1 MGRLIPGRVRQEG
14 ILLYERGQVE
24 FKQLKD
30 CQLFLKIAE
39 ADFRYA
45 LEETKLSCSCEVFSQ
60 KGYCQHLAATEYF
73 LKNDA
78 EGKRLEE
85 QLATDK
91 EVHEETVRRTYFGGL
106 FLDDILGTSH
116 ESELQYHLA
125 VEGQIMHF
133 DHNIDWTLKIQRG
146 TDPRTYIIR
155 DIGAFLQTLKKGGYY
170 QIGKHYYEKII
181 FEQFDEASQELV
193 SFLWRLLPDK
203 KGSNLEILVHY
214 GRHLRLPLASFE
226 EGVDALRQLGSF
238 EFQYEM
244 NTYRDLQLLPFD
256 AQADCYFFEVMVHQ
270 YMMELRIKEAP
281 FRELFKG
288 RYLLVDNRLYY
299 LDRKQEQL
307 VTKLRKLSPN
317 EAGEKVVQFDFEDQE
332 RLALSLLELALVGK
346 VKAPK
351 RFVIQDFRPRFD
363 MALQA
368 DGEIELRLALEFDN
382 RQVTSREALH
392 LLPFS
397 YHFQHLAQVERVIQE
412 AGFRG
417 DFIAH
422 HPRLQPDEWYR
433 FFSQVLP
440 TFRAL
445 GQVQL
450 SRELEGMMTEVQPK
464 IRVETRGSLLDIS
477 FDFAGIA
484 EEEIEQAV
492 TALLEEATHFTSQ
505 TGKVFLF
512 DEETRRMSQTLRNLR
527 ARYQS
532 DGHLSL
538 NRLASY
544 QLAQAWAGKDAVQFS
559 KEFQQLAYDLTH
571 PESFELS
578 ELQVTADLRDYQRLG
593 VKWLS
598 MLDHYGFGGILADDM
613 GLGKTLQTIAFL
625 SKQLEAD
632 TRVLVLAP
640 SSLIYNWQSE
650 CQTFAPYLDVAVAYG
665 HKEKRE
671 EQIRANHQILVTSYH
686 SFRQDI
692 ELYRQNHYDYL
703 ILDEA
708 QVMKN
713 AQSKIAQL
721 LREFEVG
728 NCFALSG
735 TPIENHLSEL
745 WSIFQIVL
753 PGLLP
758 GKTEFTKL
766 SAKEVSRLI
775 QPFILRRKKEDV
787 LLELPDLLEINVLNE
802 LTDEQKVVYLAQ
814 LQQMQS
820 SIIDASDADIQRRKI
835 EILAGITRL
844 RQICDTPSLFMPDY
858 RGESGKLESL
868 RELLVQLKEGNHRIL
883 IFSQFRTM
891 LDQIEG
897 ELEALGLT
905 SYTLTGSTPANLRQE
920 MTTAFNA
927 GSRDAFLISLKAG
940 GVGLNLTGADSVILV
955 DLWWNPAVEAQAISR
970 AHRMGQTEKV
980 ECYRLITRGTI
991 EEKIQA
997 LQESKKHLVT
1007 TVLDGNES
1015 RATMTV
1021 EDIREILGIS

>member
-1 MGRLIPGRVRQEG
+1 MGRLMPGRIRQEG
-14 ILLYERGQVE
+14 ILLYERGLVEIRQVE
-24 FKQLKD
+24 D
-30 CQLFLKIAE
+30 RQLFLKIAE
-39 ADFRYA
+39 EDFCYA
-45 LEETKLSCSCEVFSQ
+45 LEETKLSCSCQLFSQ
-60 KGYCQHLAATEYF
+60 KGYCQHLAAVEYF
-73 LKNDA
+73 LKNDT
-78 EGKRLEE
+78 EGKALEE
-85 QLATDK
+85 QLSAGK
-91 EVHEETVRRTYFGGL
+91 AEHEETKRRTYFGGL
-106 FLDDILGTSH
+106 FLDDILENPQNVTLH
-116 ESELQYHLA
+116 YRLA
-125 VEGQIMHF
+125 VEGQLQLF

-146 TDPRTYIIR
+146 IDPRTYIIR
-155 DIGAFLQTLKKGGYY
+155 DIGAFLQTVKKGGYY
-170 QIGKHYYEKII
+170 QIGKQYYEKIS
-181 FEQFDEASQELV
+181 FEQFDVASQEV
-193 SFLWRLLPDK
+193 ITFLWRLVPNK
-203 KGSNLEILVHY
+203 KVSDLEILVHY
-214 GRHLRLPLASFE
+214 GRHLQLPLSNFE
-226 EGVDALRQLGSF
+226 EGLDILGQLESF
-238 EFQYEM
+238 EFHYEM
-244 NTYRDLQLLPFD
+244 NTCKELQLLAFD
-256 AQADCYFFEVMVHQ
+256 AHAGCYSFEVVVHQ
-270 YMMELRIKEAP
+270 YMIELRVHEQA

-299 LDRKQEQL
+299 LDRKQERILAALKAL
-307 VTKLRKLSPN
+307 VPN
-317 EAGEKVVQFDFEDQE
+317 EAGEKVVQFDFQDQE
-332 RLALSLLELALVGK
+332 RLALSLLELQLVGT

-351 RFVIQDFRPRFD
+351 RFVIHDFRPRFELSLH
-363 MALQA
+363 AE
-368 DGEIELRLALEFDN
+368 GEIELDLILEFDH
-382 RQVTSREALH
+382 RQVTSREELNR
-392 LLPFS
+392 LPFS
-397 YHFQHLAQVERVIQE
+397 YHFQHLAQVEQVIQE
-412 AGFRG
+412 SGFKG
-417 DFIAH
+417 DFITR
-422 HPRLQPDEWYR
+422 HPGLQPAEWYD
-433 FFSQVLP
+433 FFHQTLP
-440 TFRAL
+440 KFRAL

-450 SRELEGMMTEVQPK
+450 SSELEGMLIASQPTIK
-464 IRVETRGSLLDIS
+464 VETRGALLDIS
-477 FDFAGIA
+477 FDFTGIA

-505 TGKVFLF
+505 TGKVLVF
-512 DEETRRMSQTLRNLR
+512 DEETKRLSRTLQDLR

-532 DGHLSL
+532 AGHLSL
-538 NRLASY
+538 DRLASY
-544 QLAQAWAGKDAVQFS
+544 QLAQTWAGKEAVHFS
-559 KEFQQLAYDLTH
+559 KDFQQLAYDLAH
-571 PESFELS
+571 PESFALP

-593 VKWLS
+593 VRWLS
-598 MLDHYGFGGILADDM
+598 MLNHYGFGGILADDM

-625 SKQLEAD
+625 SSQLEVD
-632 TRVLVLAP
+632 QKVLILAP

-650 CQTFAPYLDVAVAYG
+650 CQTFVPDLDVAVAYG
-665 HKEKRE
+665 NKEKRE
-671 EQIRANHQILVTSYH
+671 EQIRAAHQIIITSYH
-686 SFRQDI
+686 SFRQDS
-692 ELYRQNHYDYL
+692 ELYQQQDYDYL

-758 GKTEFTKL
+758 GKTEFAKL
-766 SAKEVSRLI
+766 SAQEVARI
-775 QPFILRRKKEDV
+775 IKPFVLRRKKEDV
-787 LLELPDLLEINVLNE
+787 LLELPDLLETNVLNE

-814 LQQMQS
+814 LKQMQS
-820 SIIDASDADIQRRKI
+820 SILDASDAEIQRKKM

-844 RQICDTPSLFMPDY
+844 RQICDTPSLFLSDY
-858 RGESGKLESL
+858 GGGSGKLESL
-868 RELLVQLKEGNHRIL
+868 RELLEQLKEGSHRIL

-891 LDQIEG
+891 LDMIEG

-905 SYTLTGSTPANLRQE
+905 SYKLTGSTPANLRQE

-1015 RATMTV
+1015 RASMTV
-1021 EDIREILGIS
+1021 DDIRDILGL